1 MVWERKIQ
9 IQLERKKNN
18 NLLRIYSINHYQTLI
33 KLIIMKKIL
42 LLSLIAFGALTVKA
56 AGFGTTRELTMAAD
70 TGDTPLTISGSVD
83 AYYKYDFAKASQLG
97 TSFATDHNSFSIG
110 MVDIALKKTTGKT
123 SFVGEVSFGP
133 RGQAQ
138 SIPSAD
144 GTYGETVNSFHIQ
157 NLYVNFAA
165 TDALTLS
172 MGYMATFVGYEV
184 ISPVGNFNYSTSY
197 MFTNGPFQNAGF
209 KATYAFSPKASLMA
223 GIFNDGWNTYT
234 SMGKIDNFGAQL
246 FVSPVEGWNA
256 YLNVLTGPTAG
267 TEFDLTTSYQ
277 ITSAFKLGLNAA
289 DYSVAKSSPK
299 QGFQGV
305 ALYPQLA
312 VSPAVTLGLRGEYF
326 KVKENSGPYSYV
338 AGGTSVKALTATAN
352 IKSGNLT
359 IIPEFRLDSGSA
371 TTWMKNGMPTK
382 KASQALLA
390 VVYAF

>member
-1 MVWERKIQ
+1 
-9 IQLERKKNN
+9 
-18 NLLRIYSINHYQTLI
+18 
-33 KLIIMKKIL
+33 MKKIL
-42 LLSLIAFGALTVKA
+42 LLSLIALGTFTAKA
-56 AGFGTTRELTMAAD
+56 TDFGTTRELTMAAD

-83 AYYKYDFAKASQLG
+83 AYYKYDFAKSSQLG

-133 RGQAQ
+133 RGQSQ

-144 GTYGETVNSFHIQ
+144 GTYGETVNSYHIQ

-165 TDALTLS
+165 TDELTFT

-223 GIFNDGWNTYT
+223 GVFNDGWNTYK
-234 SMGKIDNFGAQL
+234 SGGKIDNFGAQL
-246 FVSPVEGWNA
+246 FVSPVDGWNA
-256 YLNVLTGPTAG
+256 YLNVITGYSAG

-289 DYSVAKSSPK
+289 DYTLPSYAGKG
-299 QGFQGV
+299 GFSGV

-312 VSPAVTLGLRGEYF
+312 VSPSVTLGLRGEYF
-326 KVKENSGPYSYV
+326 KPKTGVASYSYV
-338 AGGTSVKALTATAN
+338 APGKSVTALTATAN

-359 IIPEFRLDSGSA
+359 IIPEFRLDNGSA
-371 TTWMKNGMPTK
+371 VTFMNKSGLPTK

-390 VVYAF
+390 VVYSF